1 MHYLTVDV
9 LIGQIHEGPW
19 RTDNKESQLLN
30 MLRQILYTSEN
41 LYPLPFPDDWLQ
53 LAPSKSHES
62 KKISTSKSKS
72 VSKVDPL
79 SFPTSTAIPDAA
91 CPLQHTSIS
100 LQTLRVSIIAKCC
113 WRIEVDWRWIVG
125 CCWRSWMLAKSR
137 HAKTERTLVPRR
149 RQLHH

>member
-1 MHYLTVDV
+1 MHHLTVDV

-19 RTDNKESQLLN
+19 RTDHKESQLLN

-79 SFPTSTAIPDAA
+79 SSPTSTAIPDAA

-100 LQTLRVSIIAKCC
+100 LQTLRVSINSQMLLAGRGRLK
-113 WRIEVDWRWIVG
+113 VD
-125 CCWRSWMLAKSR
+125 
-137 HAKTERTLVPRR
+137 RR
-149 RQLHH
+149 LLLEIMDAGKEQTR